1 MAGNVHE
8 LFINNDIH
16 DLFKVIYV
24 FIEMSLKLHAEGNL
38 DISVP
43 VATGQNHVHE
53 CNKCLF
59 IVIISCF

>member
-8 LFINNDIH
+8 LFIINDIH

-43 VATGQNHVHE
+43 VASAPKPFTRVQ
-53 CNKCLF
+53 
-59 IVIISCF
+59 